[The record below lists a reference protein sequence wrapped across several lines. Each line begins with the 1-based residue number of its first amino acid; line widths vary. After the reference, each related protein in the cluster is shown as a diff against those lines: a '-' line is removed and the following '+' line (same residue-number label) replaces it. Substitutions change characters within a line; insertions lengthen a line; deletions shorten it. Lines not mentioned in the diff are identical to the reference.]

1 MKFNFY
7 LFFIVVLFWGCSTT
21 KSMTYNQAPKYNI
34 IPYPAEL
41 LAQKGF
47 FRVSKNVSMVIPG
60 DNPELKANADYL
72 NVFVKEKFGYTLK
85 QSFYA
90 KGTKLNASSLI
101 SFIKLESIVQPEGYQ
116 LVISQDGVKIFFA
129 EAKGQFYAIQ
139 TLLQLFQEETS
150 YLPAVTIKDAPRY
163 AYRGMHLDVARH
175 FFSVSFIK
183 KYIDYLAKYKY
194 NNFHWH
200 LTEDQGWRIEIKK
213 YPKLQTVAAFRDETL
228 VGHYSDQPHQFDGQK
243 YGGYYTQDEIRDVV
257 AYAKKR
263 YINII
268 PEIEMP
274 GHAQAAIAAYPELGC
289 TENAVKV
296 ATKWGVFED
305 VYCPNEQT
313 FQFLEDVLTEV
324 MDLFPSKYIHIGG
337 DECPKKQ
344 WKESPF
350 CQELMKENQIKDEH
364 ELQSYFIQR
373 MEKFINSKGRQ
384 IIGWD
389 EILEGGLAPNAT
401 IMSWRGMKGGIE
413 AAKQNHDVI
422 MTPGSHCYFDH
433 YQSTYSDE
441 PLAIGGFT
449 SLEKVYSFEPTPTML
464 SQKEAKHIIGAQ
476 ANVWTEYM
484 KTPEKVE
491 YMIFPRMMALAEVVW
506 SPKGKRNFK
515 NFVARLEPQL
525 AQLKKEGAN
534 PANHLFDV
542 KAKIFSG
549 DGVKVELSADAPSPT
564 IRYAMSGDVSAASS
578 VVNTKVAI
586 QNSGTLRAASFVN
599 GQQVGRA
606 VSIQFQMHKAAGKTI
621 QLINNPSPKYN
632 SGGNNAI
639 FNGVLGS
646 DARYGDKE
654 WLGWEGE
661 DCVAIIDFGQTTA
674 CQSLQLRFFNGKG
687 QWIYPPQS
695 VDVFSSEDGRHFTK
709 VKNFKVPDGRQRVI
723 TAGFNFGTVT
733 TQYLKIHIH
742 RHGIIEAGRQGGGH
756 EAWLFVDEIVVE

>member
-1 MKFNFY
+1 M
-7 LFFIVVLFWGCSTT
+7 IVFVQ
-21 KSMTYNQAPKYNI
+21 KDI
-34 IPYPAEL
+34 IGSREAYQL
-41 LAQKGF
+41 D
-47 FRVSKNVSMVIPG
+47 VSKQKVGI
-60 DNPELKANADYL
+60 
-72 NVFVKEKFGYTLK
+72 VFA
-85 QSFYA
+85 Q
-90 KGTKLNASSLI
+90 
-101 SFIKLESIVQPEGYQ
+101 
-116 LVISQDGVKIFFA
+116 A
-129 EAKGQFYAIQ
+129 EGQFYAIQ
-139 TLLQLFQEETS
+139 TLLQLFQGETN

-175 FFSVSFIK
+175 FFPVSFIK
-183 KYIDYLAKYKY
+183 KYIDHLAKYKY

-213 YPKLQTVAAFRDETL
+213 YPKLQTVAAFRKETL
-228 VGHYSDQPHQFDGQK
+228 IGHYSDKPHQFDGQK
-243 YGGYYTQDEIRDVV
+243 YGGYYTQKEVKEIV

-289 TENAVKV
+289 TGKPIEV

-305 VYCPNEQT
+305 VYCPNETT

-337 DECPKKQ
+337 DECPKTQ
-344 WKESPF
+344 WEESPF
-350 CQELMKENQIKDEH
+350 CQELMKENHLKDEH

-401 IMSWRGMKGGIE
+401 VMSWRGMKGGIE
-413 AAKQNHDVI
+413 AARQNHDVI
-422 MTPGSHCYFDH
+422 MTPGAYCYFDH
-433 YQSTYSDE
+433 YQSTSSDE

-449 SLEKVYSFEPTPTML
+449 SLEKVYSFEPTPSALTP
-464 SQKEAKHIIGAQ
+464 KEAQHVIGAQ

-506 SPKGKRNFK
+506 SPKEKRNFK
-515 NFVARLEPQL
+515 NFVVRLEPQL
-525 AQLKKEGAN
+525 VQYKNA
-534 PANHLFDV
+534 ANHLFDV
-542 KAKIFSG
+542 KAKINSDNGVYVQLSTDSPSPIIRYSLDGDVTRNSSIADSKVIIQKSG
-549 DGVKVELSADAPSPT
+549 ILSAQSFVKDQKV
-564 IRYAMSGDVSAASS
+564 GHG
-578 VVNTKVAI
+578 VAI
-586 QNSGTLRAASFVN
+586 QFE
-599 GQQVGRA
+599 
-606 VSIQFQMHKAAGKTI
+606 IHKAAGKAI
-621 QLINNPSPKYN
+621 QLLNNPSPKYN

-646 DARYGDKE
+646 NERYGDKE

-661 DCVAIIDFGQTTA
+661 DCIAIIDFGQPTT
-674 CQSLQLRFFNGKG
+674 CQKVKFRFFNGKG

-695 VDVFSSEDGRHFTK
+695 VDIFSSEDGQHFTK
-709 VKNFKVPDGRQRVI
+709 VKNFKVPDGAQRVI
-723 TAGFNFGTVT
+723 AADFNFAPIHTK
-733 TQYLKIHIH
+733 YLKVHIH
-742 RHGIIEAGRQGGGH
+742 RHGIIEAGQQGGGH
-756 EAWLFVDEIVVE
+756 EAWLFVDEILVE